1 VAGHIPAQL
10 IDEIRDR
17 VDIAELIS
25 EYVPLSRSGK
35 NLKGLCPFHSE
46 KTPSFM
52 VNPELQIF
60 HCFGCGMGGN
70 AFHFLM
76 KHENCSF
83 PEAVRILAQR
93 VSVTIPQR
101 ATASDPGQ
109 RLQERLLALNEEACQ
124 FFQTCLQSPQAERAR
139 RYLDERRIS
148 NEALN
153 RFRLGYAPSGW
164 DTLLRAFT
172 QKGYDPRFLE
182 QAGLVKLREQGTGYY
197 DRFRDRVIFPLH
209 NLEGRVIGFGGR
221 ILAGDSEAKY
231 LNSPETP
238 VYSKGENLYGLYQA
252 KPWFRRESRAILVE
266 GYFDLIT
273 MVQAGIEGVAAG
285 LGTALTRSQCRLLAR
300 FVRTVV
306 LLFDGDLA
314 GETAAQRGY
323 ELLLEAGLGVK
334 VAVLPAGTDPDSFL
348 QSERAEGLKILLDR
362 AKPFLEYLIDHETR
376 GALRLSASERWHC
389 LERLLP
395 YLTRVAND
403 GERDEYVRC
412 LADTLRFRPEV
423 LTAHL
428 EKSRKKE
435 GGLPGSRRETERA
448 SIDVQNRWEARDRS
462 HLPQK
467 EELAERWLVQ
477 VMLCD
482 PKIIGRL
489 RGHLTPDDFRD
500 RDLGAIAE
508 SLLNAGESGTE
519 KGIAGLLESL
529 QTEEQRHLA
538 SKLTL
543 QRFECD
549 DTEALITDCL
559 RTLRERKVEEELF
572 RIQRRI
578 QEAQQGDRQEEL
590 RVLSERKSQV
600 LKEQRNLVP

>member
-1 VAGHIPAQL
+1 MTGHIPAQL
-10 IDEIRDR
+10 IDEIRER
-17 VDIAELIS
+17 VDIADLIS

-60 HCFGCGMGGN
+60 HCFGCGLGGN

-83 PEAVRILAQR
+83 PEAVRILSQR
-93 VSVTIPQR
+93 VGVAIPQK
-101 ATASDPGQ
+101 TAAADPGQ
-109 RLQERLLALNEEACQ
+109 RLRDRLLTLNEEVCQ
-124 FFQTCLQSPQAERAR
+124 FFQKGLLSPQGESAR
-139 RYLDERRIS
+139 HYLDERQIGS
-148 NEALN
+148 EAVS
-153 RFRLGYAPSGW
+153 RFCLGYALPGW
-164 DTLLRAFT
+164 DTLLRAFA

-197 DRFRDRVIFPLH
+197 DRFRDRVMFPLH

-221 ILAGDSEAKY
+221 ILDGEKEAKY

-252 KPWFRRESRAILVE
+252 KPWFRRESRAVLVE

-273 MVQAGIEGVAAG
+273 MVQGGIEGVVAG

-306 LLFDGDLA
+306 ILFDGDLA
-314 GETAAQRGY
+314 GEAAAQRGY

-334 VAVLPAGTDPDSFL
+334 VAELPAGKDPDSFVREEGTEAL
-348 QSERAEGLKILLDR
+348 QSLLGR
-362 AKPFLEYLIDHETR
+362 AKPFLEYLIDRESQ
-376 GALRLSASERWHC
+376 GSLRLSAAERWHC

-395 YLTRVAND
+395 YLTRVAN
-403 GERDEYVRC
+403 GAERDEYVRSV
-412 LADTLRFRPEV
+412 AGALRFRPEV
-423 LTAHL
+423 VMAHL
-428 EKSRKKE
+428 EKSEKKE
-435 GGLPGSRRETERA
+435 GAGRGNRRETERGKDPA
-448 SIDVQNRWEARDRS
+448 QGRGDKRDRS

-477 VMLCD
+477 VMLSD
-482 PKIIGRL
+482 REIIEKLQGRL
-489 RGHLTPDDFRD
+489 GVDDFGD

-508 SLLNAGESGTE
+508 ALFQAGASGARKE
-519 KGIAGLLESL
+519 IAGLLESL
-529 QTEEQRHLA
+529 HTEEQRYLA
-538 SKLTL
+538 SQLSL
-543 QRFECD
+543 ERFECD
-549 DTEALITDCL
+549 DAEALVTDCI
-559 RTLRERKVEEELF
+559 RTLRERRLEEELY

-578 QEAQQGDRQEEL
+578 QEAQQEDRQEDL
-590 RVLSERKSQV
+590 KALSERKSQV
-600 LKEQRNLVP
+600 LKEQKNLVP

>member
-1 VAGHIPAQL
+1 MAGHIPAQL

-109 RLQERLLALNEEACQ
+109 RLRERLLALNEEACQ

-221 ILAGDSEAKY
+221 IFAGGREGKY
-231 LNSPETP
+231 PKSP
-238 VYSKGENLYGLYQA
+238 A
-252 KPWFRRESRAILVE
+252 KPP
-266 GYFDLIT
+266 Y
-273 MVQAGIEGVAAG
+273 
-285 LGTALTRSQCRLLAR
+285 SQ
-300 FVRTVV
+300 
-306 LLFDGDLA
+306 
-314 GETAAQRGY
+314 GE
-323 ELLLEAGLGVK
+323 
-334 VAVLPAGTDPDSFL
+334 
-348 QSERAEGLKILLDR
+348 
-362 AKPFLEYLIDHETR
+362 KP
-376 GALRLSASERWHC
+376 
-389 LERLLP
+389 
-395 YLTRVAND
+395 
-403 GERDEYVRC
+403 
-412 LADTLRFRPEV
+412 
-423 LTAHL
+423 
-428 EKSRKKE
+428 
-435 GGLPGSRRETERA
+435 
-448 SIDVQNRWEARDRS
+448 
-462 HLPQK
+462 
-467 EELAERWLVQ
+467 
-477 VMLCD
+477 
-482 PKIIGRL
+482 
-489 RGHLTPDDFRD
+489 
-500 RDLGAIAE
+500 
-508 SLLNAGESGTE
+508 
-519 KGIAGLLESL
+519 
-529 QTEEQRHLA
+529 
-538 SKLTL
+538 
-543 QRFECD
+543 
-549 DTEALITDCL
+549 
-559 RTLRERKVEEELF
+559 
-572 RIQRRI
+572 
-578 QEAQQGDRQEEL
+578 
-590 RVLSERKSQV
+590 
-600 LKEQRNLVP
+600 